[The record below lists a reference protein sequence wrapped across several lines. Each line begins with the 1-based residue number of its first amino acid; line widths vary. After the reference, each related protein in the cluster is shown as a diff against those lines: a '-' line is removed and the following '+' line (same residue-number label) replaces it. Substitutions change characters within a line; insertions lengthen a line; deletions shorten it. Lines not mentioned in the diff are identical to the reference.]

1 MGVAFDSSIYKDQ
14 DNALLAMPSGDTVRL
29 GVGGRYEFDAHNAL
43 GIALELAQVD
53 GSTVQ
58 GELLGGHYNPS
69 TLYFIAI
76 SYGHKS

>member
-43 GIALELAQVD
+43 V
-53 GSTVQ
+53 V
-58 GELLGGHYNPS
+58 
-69 TLYFIAI
+69 
-76 SYGHKS
+76 